1 MGVLLCPSYNQL
13 HNTINSINN
22 MATICFLPVK
32 TAVQLFCLA
41 RMFIAI
47 GAIIWIV
54 FTSPT
59 ALLPGPIG
67 HLVHSFLPGSNYLNI
82 LVPALST
89 ELVVDML
96 LLMGV
101 WQHSRTCLV
110 PWLVINILVIL
121 GLSATV
127 LYHLVP
133 IFLPGTDAADTSEL
147 EIALDEIN
155 RFLMIIIFN
164 MMLVLQMVNVSGAV
178 KVFVDMGFINN
189 VSFTK
194 TVEKQQAPKAPKVSM
209 YKEQKRKSGLYGE
222 VSLEIE
228 KLNNPNVMVTLEE
241 EGSKR
246 DSWETRET
254 VMFTFDE
261 KNFA

>member
-1 MGVLLCPSYNQL
+1 
-13 HNTINSINN
+13 

-32 TAVQLFCLA
+32 AAVQVFGLA
-41 RMFIAI
+41 RMFLAI
-47 GAIIWIV
+47 VAIFWII
-54 FTSPT
+54 FTSPS

-67 HLVHSFLPGSNYLNI
+67 HLIQTFLPGSNYLNM

-101 WQHSRTCLV
+101 WQNSRTCLV
-110 PWLVINILVIL
+110 PWLVINILVML

-133 IFLPGTDAADTSEL
+133 IFLPASDTEDTSQL
-147 EIALDEIN
+147 DIALDEIN

-164 MMLVLQMVNVSGAV
+164 MMLVLQMVNVSGAF
-178 KVFVDMGFINN
+178 KVFVDMGFRRN

-194 TVEKQQAPKAPKVSM
+194 TVDKTPAPKASKVSM
-209 YKEQKRKSGLYGE
+209 YEEPKRKSGVFGE
-222 VSLEIE
+222 PGLDVEQ
-228 KLNNPNVMVTLEE
+228 LNNPNVMVTLEE

-246 DSWETRET
+246 DSCETRET
-254 VMFTFDE
+254 VMFTFDQE
-261 KNFA
+261 NFA

>member
-1 MGVLLCPSYNQL
+1 
-13 HNTINSINN
+13 

-32 TAVQLFCLA
+32 AAVQVLCLA
-41 RMFIAI
+41 RMFLAI
-47 GAIIWIV
+47 VAIFWIV

-67 HLVHSFLPGSNYLNI
+67 HLIHSFLPGSNYLNM

-133 IFLPGTDAADTSEL
+133 IFLPGPDTEDSSQL
-147 EIALDEIN
+147 DIALDQIN

-178 KVFVDMGFINN
+178 KVFVDMGFRRN

-194 TVEKQQAPKAPKVSM
+194 TVDKTPATKVPKVSM
-209 YKEQKRKSGLYGE
+209 YEEPKRKSGVFGE
-222 VSLEIE
+222 PGLDVEQ
-228 KLNNPNVMVTLEE
+228 LNNPNVMVTLEE

-261 KNFA
+261 ENFA

>member
-1 MGVLLCPSYNQL
+1 M
-13 HNTINSINN
+13 
-22 MATICFLPVK
+22 
-32 TAVQLFCLA
+32 
-41 RMFIAI
+41 
-47 GAIIWIV
+47 
-54 FTSPT
+54 
-59 ALLPGPIG
+59 
-67 HLVHSFLPGSNYLNI
+67 

-110 PWLVINILVIL
+110 PWMVINILVIL
-121 GLSATV
+121 GLSAAV

-133 IFLPGTDAADTSEL
+133 IILPSSREEDTSEI
-147 EIALDEIN
+147 EIALDDIN

-164 MMLVLQMVNVSGAV
+164 MVLILQMVNVSGAV
-178 KVFVDMGFINN
+178 KVFVDMGFRKS

-194 TVEKQQAPKAPKVSM
+194 NVEKKEVATVNM
-209 YKEQKRKSGLYGE
+209 YEEPRRKNGDGVFSAGGMEVEQ
-222 VSLEIE
+222 
-228 KLNNPNVMVTLEE
+228 LNNPNVLVTLEE

-261 KNFA
+261 ENFA

>member
-1 MGVLLCPSYNQL
+1 MGQFCFVLHTINSV
-13 HNTINSINN
+13 NTINSINPITT

-32 TAVQLFCLA
+32 AAVQLFCLA
-41 RMFIAI
+41 RMFVAI

-67 HLVHSFLPGSNYLNI
+67 HLVHSFLPGHNYLNI

-110 PWLVINILVIL
+110 PWLVINNLIIL

-127 LYHLVP
+127 LYQLLP
-133 IFLPGTDAADTSEL
+133 KFLPGTDAEDTSEL

-178 KVFVDMGFINN
+178 KVFVDMGF
-189 VSFTK
+189 TK

-209 YKEQKRKSGLYGE
+209 YEEQKRKSGVYGE
-222 VSLEIE
+222 TALEVE